1 MKLGTRLVLG
11 AIVVVGVATAVVV
24 TSSRTTLRR
33 TLQANLE
40 EAMAA
45 EATLLQDALGT
56 AAGTWPARVRRWST
70 LRGQVI
76 LVVDST
82 GRVLADSRVPASQ
95 LDGTQGWPPPE
106 VAAAL
111 GGRVG
116 VASRQPQG
124 EPVQLFVAV
133 PGRPVVVLAR
143 PLEPLQEEV
152 AATQAAILRR
162 GLVAIMLGA
171 ALAALLS
178 LGITGPLRQLSA
190 AARELPRGGAVR
202 LPRSGIPEVDQLS
215 QSLREA
221 QQALGARF
229 AELQQE
235 RAESGAL
242 VDAMVE
248 GVIASDARGRV
259 ITANP
264 AARQLLGYPTSEELP
279 DLRTLFRARGLREV
293 VDATLEGRPVLDHEV
308 DLDGHV
314 LLVNSRPLPGG
325 GVLLV
330 LHDLTEVRRLE
341 GVRRDFVA
349 NVSHELKTPLTSI
362 SGYTE
367 TLLTDD
373 PEPGLR
379 QQFLR
384 TILGNAQRMQRLVD
398 DQLDLARIESGRWV
412 PRPAEV
418 DVATAAQESWAA
430 RAVAA
435 ETAGVRLEVQT
446 EPAAATV
453 RMDPEALGQVLGNLF
468 DNAIRYAPRGSAVTC
483 RAAHANGGVL
493 LEVADTGPGIPGEH
507 LPRLFERFYR
517 VDPSRSREAGGT
529 GLGLAI
535 VKHLIEAHGGW
546 VEAEST
552 LGRGTTIRFWLP
564 A

>member
-1 MKLGTRLVLG
+1 MKLGTRLILG
-11 AIVVVGVATAVVV
+11 AMVVVGVATAVVV
-24 TSSRTTLRR
+24 TSSRATLRR

-45 EATLLQDALGT
+45 EATLLQDALGP
-56 AAGTWPARVRRWST
+56 AAGAWPARVRRWST
-70 LRGQVI
+70 LRGQVT

-95 LDGTQGWPPPE
+95 LDGTQAGPPPE

-116 VASRQPQG
+116 VATRQPQG
-124 EPVQLFVAV
+124 EPMQLFVAV

-162 GLVAIMLGA
+162 GLVAVLLGA

-221 QQALGARF
+221 HQALGTRF

-264 AARQLLGYPTSEELP
+264 AARQLLGYPASDELP

-325 GVLLV
+325 GVILV

-367 TLLTDD
+367 TLLSDD
-373 PEPGLR
+373 PEPAVR

-384 TILGNAQRMQRLVD
+384 TILSNAQRMQRLVD
-398 DQLDLARIESGRWV
+398 DQLDLARIESARWA

-418 DVATAAQESWAA
+418 DVATAARDAWAA
-430 RAVAA
+430 RTAA
-435 ETAGVRLEVQT
+435 ADAAGVRLEVHT
-446 EPAAATV
+446 DPGAATV
-453 RMDPEALGQVLGNLF
+453 RIDPDALGQVLGNLF
-468 DNAIRYAPRGSAVTC
+468 DNAIRYAPRGSAITC
-483 RAAHANGGVL
+483 RSVLSGDGVG
-493 LEVADTGPGIPGEH
+493 LEVTDAGPGIPGEH

-517 VDPSRSREAGGT
+517 VDPSRSREEGGT

-535 VKHLIEAHGGW
+535 VKHLVEAHGGW

-552 LGRGTTIRFWLP
+552 LGEGATIRFWLP

>member
-11 AIVVVGVATAVVV
+11 AMVGIGVATAVVV

-40 EAMAA
+40 GAMAA
-45 EATLLQDALGT
+45 EATMLQDALGS

-82 GRVLADSRVPASQ
+82 GLVLADSRVPASQ
-95 LDGTQGWPPPE
+95 LDMPQQGPPPE

-116 VASRQPQG
+116 VATRQPPG

-133 PGRPVVVLAR
+133 PGRPVVVLGR
-143 PLEPLQEEV
+143 PLQPLQDEV
-152 AATQAAILRR
+152 AATQAPILRR
-162 GLVAIMLGA
+162 GLVAMLLGA

-178 LGITGPLRQLSA
+178 LGITGPLRQLST

-264 AARQLLGYPTSEELP
+264 AARQLLGYPGEAPMPEL
-279 DLRTLFRARGLREV
+279 RALFRTKALRDV
-293 VDATLEGRPVLDHEV
+293 VDAALEGRAALDHEV
-308 DLDGHV
+308 ELDGHT
-314 LLVNSRPLPGG
+314 LLVNARPLPGG
-325 GVLLV
+325 GAILV

-341 GVRRDFVA
+341 DIRRDFVA

-373 PEPGLR
+373 PEPATR

-398 DQLDLARIESGRWV
+398 DQLDLARIESGRWSPEPV
-412 PRPAEV
+412 LV
-418 DVATAAQESWAA
+418 DLADAA
-430 RAVAA
+430 RETWTARAAAA
-435 ETAGVRLEVQT
+435 EASGVTLVVETGPGASR
-446 EPAAATV
+446 V
-453 RMDPEALGQVLGNLF
+453 RVDPGALGQILGNLF
-468 DNAIRYAPRGSAVTC
+468 DNAIRHAPQGSAVTC
-483 RAAHANGGVL
+483 RAVLSGDGVCI
-493 LEVADTGPGIPGEH
+493 EVADHGPGIPSEH

-535 VKHLIEAHGGW
+535 VKHLVESHGGW
-546 VEAEST
+546 AEARST
-552 LGRGTTIRFWLP
+552 LGQGTTIRCWLP
-564 A
+564 S